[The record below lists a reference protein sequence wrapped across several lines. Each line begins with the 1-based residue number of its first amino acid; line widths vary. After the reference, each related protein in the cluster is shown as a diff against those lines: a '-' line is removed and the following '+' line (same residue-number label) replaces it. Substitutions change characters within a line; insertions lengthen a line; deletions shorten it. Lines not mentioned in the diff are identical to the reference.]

1 MSLYRRLAAGALALA
16 ISGTAAVAA
25 DVAPLV
31 VPPVAPVVIAPA
43 VPSFDW
49 SGLYVGIYG
58 GFNRGIPPGAVGATA
73 GFNIVNGRL
82 LFGAEARLGGFFPGE
97 AGFDVHLEGLGRAGL
112 LIGDRTLAYGTAG
125 VGTVFCCSFTY
136 WFAGGGVELGL
147 GERLSVFGEA
157 RVFDDV
163 GGGFFPSLMLRTGIN
178 LHL

>member
-1 MSLYRRLAAGALALA
+1 MSFHRSLTVGAFALA
-16 ISGTAAVAA
+16 ISGSAALAA
-25 DVAPLV
+25 DVVPVVIAPA
-31 VPPVAPVVIAPA
+31 APVVIAPT

-58 GFNRGIPPGAVGATA
+58 GLNRDIPPGAVGATV
-73 GFNIVNGRL
+73 GFNIVRGRL

-97 AGFDVHLEGLGRAGL
+97 VGFDLHLEGLGRAGL
-112 LIGDRTLAYGTAG
+112 LIGDRVLAYGTGG
-125 VGTVFCCSFTY
+125 VGTVFCCEFTY

-157 RVFDDV
+157 RVYDDF
-163 GGGFFPSLMLRTGIN
+163 GDGFFPDFMLRAGIN